1 MTWVVLEMLCLFLKE
16 TKDNNNEKNKCC
28 AEDIVLL
35 KVNALSAVNQFTT
48 YKISLDMA
56 LGFYE
61 L

>member
-1 MTWVVLEMLCLFLKE
+1 MVCLFLKE